1 MENRVCVYT
10 LGGLIKTASHKKV
23 VILCINC
30 GSFVVDLFIF
40 LNYLLF
46 IFGCTEPSLLCG
58 LSLAVVS
65 RGCSSLWCTGFS
77 L

>member
-30 GSFVVDLFIF
+30 GSFIVDLFIF
-40 LNYLLF
+40 LFLIYF
-46 IFGCTEPSLLCG
+46 
-58 LSLAVVS
+58 
-65 RGCSSLWCTGFS
+65 
-77 L
+77 